1 MNATPRRA
9 SRLELGMA
17 VATTV
22 LKLGPSWIPESWQK
36 SSLVLLRAPG
46 SIPQPYISHPSIQ
59 TASPSSPEKTAATLL
74 ALGIMLLELLFC
86 DTLERQPFRAD
97 YLGNGGQPNDM
108 TDFCTA
114 MKWQKMVE
122 QEFGDKL
129 AHAIESCLKC
139 AFEPVADLS
148 SLAFVQAVWTTV
160 VKPLEEFLQ
169 IYSSRG

>member
-1 MNATPRRA
+1 
-9 SRLELGMA
+9 MA
-17 VATTV
+17 VAVTV
-22 LKLGPSWIPESWQK
+22 LKLGPSWVPESWQK
-36 SSLVLLRAPG
+36 SSLVLLQTPD

-59 TASPSSPEKTAATLL
+59 NVSPSSTAKTKATLL

-97 YLGNGGQPNDM
+97 YLGSGGQPNDM

-114 MKWQKMVE
+114 MKWQKRVE
-122 QEFGDKL
+122 QDFGDKL
-129 AHAIESCLKC
+129 AHAIDNCIKC

-169 IYSSRG
+169 IYSSRV